1 MIKSDIGAH
10 IFERNRV
17 GRVYSG
23 GKLFADFFGDEAKDG
38 FLPEEWIA
46 SQVKAI
52 NKKMSD
58 KYEGISKIKDSN
70 VYFDE
75 LLKKITVMK

>member
-1 MIKSDIGAH
+1 MISEP
-10 IFERNRV
+10 IFLKETEWGV
-17 GRVYSG
+17 FTVEASF
-23 GKLFADFFGDEAKDG
+23 LLIFFGDEAKDG

-75 LLKKITVMK
+75 LLKKSQ

>member
-52 NKKMSD
+52 NKKCLINMRAF
-58 KYEGISKIKDSN
+58 KK
-70 VYFDE
+70 
-75 LLKKITVMK
+75 LKTAMFILMNF